1 MILSYFLAAWQA
13 REALRNGQPDVARRI
28 LDPFAQAGHGKAL
41 RMNVEVARAY
51 WLRAEQA
58 RRNDNPEAA
67 WKDLLAAESLQTG
80 LVELVEFRRLLT
92 GQGLVACREYLRA
105 GKPSRVVE
113 ALVRMKQRT
122 AFHPEF
128 DVLDESARD
137 WLLALEM
144 ADRGDFLAAQGT
156 LAKARDR
163 LPPDLHAAFDAP
175 NAELASRAEQY
186 RAAVEQLYNAAEAK
200 QWRTIHRWAE
210 AVSAVAPNHRDARNL
225 KAKAWEA
232 LHPEVPAAQRVS
244 ESGDS
249 VVAAWPGLSIE
260 TVTKTAYPVSHP
272 LSASVR
278 GTGSE
283 ASSSPSELPK
293 RFVLWIDGVGGFL
306 VCLAPRVTFGQ
317 ATALGPV
324 DVPLFADVS
333 RLHAELSRDG
343 EGYVLESARDV
354 MVNGSNSKRTI
365 LRTGDRVTLGATCQF
380 VFFQPVPISPSA
392 RLELVSG
399 HRLPVAVDGI
409 LLMAENLILGPGP
422 QAHVLLPESAG
433 TIVFY
438 RSQDGIG
445 LRCPGE
451 FHIDNRPHRDRAT
464 LPVPCHVASEHVSFA
479 LEAYG
484 VRG

>member
-13 REALRNGQPDVARRI
+13 RAALRNGQPDVARRI
-28 LDPFAQAGHGKAL
+28 LEPFAQAGHGQAL
-41 RMNVEVARAY
+41 RMNVDVARTY
-51 WLRAEQA
+51 WIRAEQA

-67 WKDLLAAESLQTG
+67 WKDLLAAEALQTG
-80 LVELVEFRRLLT
+80 LAELVEFRRLLT
-92 GQGLVACREYLRA
+92 QQGLVACREYLRV
-105 GKPSRVVE
+105 GKPARVVE
-113 ALVRMKQRT
+113 TLARMKQRT

-128 DVLDESARD
+128 DLLDETARD
-137 WLLALEM
+137 WLLSLEM

-156 LAKARDR
+156 LSKAKERT
-163 LPPDLHAAFDAP
+163 PPELHAAFDAP
-175 NAELASRAEQY
+175 HADFARRAERY
-186 RAAVEQLYNAAEAK
+186 REAVEQLYDAAEAK
-200 QWRTIHRWAE
+200 RWRSIHQWAE

-225 KAKAWEA
+225 KAKAWDA
-232 LHPEVPAAQRVS
+232 LHPESLVARPVS

-249 VVAAWPGLSIE
+249 VVAAWPGLTAES
-260 TVTKTAYPVSHP
+260 VTMAYPTARPENSPPGP
-272 LSASVR
+272 LSEAER
-278 GTGSE
+278 GSTI
-283 ASSSPSELPK
+283 PK
-293 RFVLWIDGVGGFL
+293 RFVLWIDGVGGYL

-380 VFFQPVPISPSA
+380 IFHQPVPISPSA

-422 QAHVLLPESAG
+422 QAHVLLPEGAG

-438 RSQDGIG
+438 RSQDGLG
-445 LRCPGE
+445 LRSPGE

-464 LPVPCHVASEHVSFA
+464 LPVPCHVAGEHVSFA

-484 VRG
+484 TRG

>member
-1 MILSYFLAAWQA
+1 MILSYFLASWQA
-13 REALRNGQPDVARRI
+13 RAALRNGQPDVARRI
-28 LDPFAQAGHGKAL
+28 LETYAHAGHGKAL
-41 RMNVEVARAY
+41 RTMVEIARAY
-51 WLRAEQA
+51 WLRAETA
-58 RRNDNPEAA
+58 RRHDNPEAA
-67 WKDLLAAESLQTG
+67 WKDLLAAEGLQTG
-80 LVELVEFRRLLT
+80 LPELVEFRRLLT
-92 GQGLVACREYLRA
+92 NQGLVACREQLRL
-105 GKPSRVVE
+105 GKPTRVVE
-113 ALVRMKQRT
+113 ALARLKQRT

-128 DVLDESARD
+128 DVLDEAARE

-156 LAKARDR
+156 LAKAKERT
-163 LPPDLHAAFDAP
+163 PPELQPAFEAPGADLAR
-175 NAELASRAEQY
+175 RAEQY
-186 RAAVEQLYNAAEAK
+186 RAAVDELYTAAEAK
-200 QWRTIHRWAE
+200 RWRSIHRWAE

-225 KAKAWEA
+225 KAKAWGA
-232 LHPEVPAAQRVS
+232 LHPDAVAAEPAS

-249 VVAAWPGLSIE
+249 AHIAWVGLSAEAI
-260 TVTKTAYPVSHP
+260 TKTAYPVGHRVPDAPEEPARS
-272 LSASVR
+272 SV
-278 GTGSE
+278 
-283 ASSSPSELPK
+283 LPK

-317 ATALGPV
+317 ATAHGPV

-380 VFFQPVPISPSA
+380 VFHQPVPISPSA

-422 QAHVLLPESAG
+422 QAHVVLPDAAG
-433 TIVFY
+433 SLVFF

-445 LRCPGE
+445 FRCPGE

-464 LPVPCHVASEHVSFA
+464 LPLPCHVASEHVSFA

-484 VRG
+484 ARE

>member
-1 MILSYFLAAWQA
+1 M
-13 REALRNGQPDVARRI
+13 
-28 LDPFAQAGHGKAL
+28 
-41 RMNVEVARAY
+41 
-51 WLRAEQA
+51 
-58 RRNDNPEAA
+58 
-67 WKDLLAAESLQTG
+67 
-80 LVELVEFRRLLT
+80 
-92 GQGLVACREYLRA
+92 
-105 GKPSRVVE
+105 
-113 ALVRMKQRT
+113 
-122 AFHPEF
+122 
-128 DVLDESARD
+128 
-137 WLLALEM
+137 
-144 ADRGDFLAAQGT
+144 
-156 LAKARDR
+156 
-163 LPPDLHAAFDAP
+163 
-175 NAELASRAEQY
+175 
-186 RAAVEQLYNAAEAK
+186 
-200 QWRTIHRWAE
+200 
-210 AVSAVAPNHRDARNL
+210 
-225 KAKAWEA
+225 
-232 LHPEVPAAQRVS
+232 
-244 ESGDS
+244 
-249 VVAAWPGLSIE
+249 
-260 TVTKTAYPVSHP
+260 
-272 LSASVR
+272 
-278 GTGSE
+278 
-283 ASSSPSELPK
+283 
-293 RFVLWIDGVGGFL
+293 
-306 VCLAPRVTFGQ
+306 TFGQ